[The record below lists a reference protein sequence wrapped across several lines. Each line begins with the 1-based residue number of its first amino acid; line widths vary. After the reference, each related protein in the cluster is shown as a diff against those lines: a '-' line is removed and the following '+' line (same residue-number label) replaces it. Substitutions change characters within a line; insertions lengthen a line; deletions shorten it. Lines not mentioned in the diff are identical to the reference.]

1 MKLIDKFIVKK
12 TNASSDHY
20 ELFVEGDWND
30 SDYVSKT
37 TQISKEQLTDDYLL

>member
-1 MKLIDKFIVKK
+1 MKLIDKFIVNKPE
-12 TNASSDHY
+12 SCSDHY

-37 TQISKEQLTDDYLL
+37 TKFSKEQFTDDYLL